1 MKVVALG
8 MLALALASSS
18 ARAQDGGIAVGSM
31 APSATL
37 ETLQGKPIELGTLF
51 GKTPVV
57 LEFWATW
64 CGNCEELEPALQTLQ
79 KKYGG
84 KVRFASIAVAINQ
97 SPERVRRWV
106 ARHQPGRDVFY
117 DRAGDAAEQY
127 DAPATSF
134 VVIVDRSG
142 KVTYTGVG
150 GDQDLEEE
158 IAKALTTLSKPQ
170 SAPPSSPARPAR
182 PSRRPRSPG

>member
-1 MKVVALG
+1 MKVVALA
-8 MLALALASSS
+8 ALALTLVSTS
-18 ARAQDGGIAVGSM
+18 ALAQDGGLPVGAI
-31 APSATL
+31 APSVSL
-37 ETLQGKPIELGTLF
+37 ETLDGKRVELGSLL

-64 CGNCEELEPALQTLQ
+64 CGNCEELEPTFQEVQ
-79 KKYGG
+79 KKFAG

-117 DRAGDAAEQY
+117 DYAGDAAEGY

-134 VVIVDRSG
+134 VVIVDRQG
-142 KVTYTGVG
+142 RVTYTGVG
-150 GDQDLEEE
+150 GKQNLDAE
-158 IAKALTTLSKPQ
+158 ITKALGGGR
-170 SAPPSSPARPAR
+170 AP
-182 PSRRPRSPG
+182 

>member
-1 MKVVALG
+1 MKVVALT
-8 MLALALASSS
+8 ALALTLGSTS
-18 ARAQDGGIAVGSM
+18 ALAQDGGLPVGSV
-31 APSATL
+31 APSVSL
-37 ETLQGKPIELGTLF
+37 ETLDGKRVELGPLL

-64 CGNCEELEPALQTLQ
+64 CGNCEELEPTFQEVQ
-79 KKYGG
+79 KKFAG

-117 DRAGDAAEQY
+117 DYAGDAAERY

-134 VVIVDRSG
+134 VVIVDRQG
-142 KVTYTGVG
+142 RVTYTGVG
-150 GDQDLEEE
+150 GKQDLDAE
-158 IAKALTTLSKPQ
+158 ITKALGDRG
-170 SAPPSSPARPAR
+170 AP
-182 PSRRPRSPG
+182 

>member
-1 MKVVALG
+1 MKVVALA
-8 MLALALASSS
+8 ALAVTLFSSP
-18 ARAQDGGIAVGSM
+18 ARAQDGGIAVGAV
-31 APSATL
+31 APSAML
-37 ETLQGKPIELGTLF
+37 ESLDGKRVDLGTLF

-64 CGNCEELEPALQTLQ
+64 CGNCEELEPTFQAVQ
-79 KKYGG
+79 KKYAGT
-84 KVRFASIAVAINQ
+84 VRFASIAVAINQ

-127 DAPATSF
+127 DAPATSY

-142 KVTYTGVG
+142 KVAYTGVG
-150 GDQDLEEE
+150 GEQDLDAE
-158 IAKALTTLSKPQ
+158 IAKLLAQAK
-170 SAPPSSPARPAR
+170 RK
-182 PSRRPRSPG
+182 

>member
-8 MLALALASSS
+8 ILALALAPSS

-37 ETLQGKPIELGTLF
+37 ETLDGKRVELGTLF

-64 CGNCEELEPALQTLQ
+64 CGNCEELEPAFQAVQ
-79 KKYGG
+79 KKYAG

-117 DRAGDAAEQY
+117 DHAGDAAEEY
-127 DAPATSF
+127 DAPATSY

-150 GDQDLEEE
+150 GEQDLDAE
-158 IAKALTTLSKPQ
+158 IAKVLAQAK
-170 SAPPSSPARPAR
+170 RK
-182 PSRRPRSPG
+182 

>member
-1 MKVVALG
+1 MRLLLFA
-8 MLALALASSS
+8 ALAVAAGASL
-18 ARAQDGGIAVGSM
+18 ARAQDGGIAVGSA
-31 APSATL
+31 APPATL
-37 ETLQGKPIELGTLF
+37 ETLDGKRVELDTLF
-51 GKTPVV
+51 GKKRVV

-64 CGNCEELEPALQTLQ
+64 CGNCEELEPTLQ
-79 KKYGG
+79 AVQKRYAG

-134 VVIVDRSG
+134 IVIVDRAG
-142 KVTYTGVG
+142 RVTYTGVG
-150 GDQDLEEE
+150 GDQDLEGELGRLFGR
-158 IAKALTTLSKPQ
+158 K
-170 SAPPSSPARPAR
+170 
-182 PSRRPRSPG
+182 